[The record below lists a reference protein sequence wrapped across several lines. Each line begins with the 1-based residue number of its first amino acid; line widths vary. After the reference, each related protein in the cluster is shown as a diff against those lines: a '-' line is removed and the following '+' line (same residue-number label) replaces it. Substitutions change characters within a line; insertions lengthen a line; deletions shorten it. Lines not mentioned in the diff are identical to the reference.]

1 MMDCQETRQ
10 KLSMYADEELDEDEL
25 RQVGQHLA
33 RCRACSQAFAKQGAM
48 DMLLKNHY
56 SPEPPEGF
64 ADTFW
69 PSVAERL
76 DGPSGSDGAGRGDEE
91 VVFRTSP
98 AMQILDIP
106 ERRPKATAST
116 PTEAS
121 PEAPAPASP
130 WRWPVAL
137 IMSTAIAVVGFLYY
151 KKTSQQQT
159 QVVAQAPASTEAADP
174 ADPGT
179 AEGQLGAAS
188 QPAAAA
194 DGDGGMALAA
204 LTPGRDAG
212 LGGATAD
219 PAAEPGASSTRRRS
233 RGRKGHRR
241 GRGAKKAATSAAP
254 VAAAPKA
261 KAKAKAKARPK
272 AGGSLDSL
280 LDDALGGAPAPKAA
294 AKPKA
299 AAAPA
304 SNLPEQLNMNQI
316 RGAMNKIKGRVQ
328 SCYDQY
334 QVEGMAKVRFKIS
347 PTGKVVSPSIRGK
360 FRGTDTGDCVMKAV
374 KKATFPKFSGK
385 PMTISSY
392 PFLLQ

>member
-25 RQVGQHLA
+25 REVGQHLA
-33 RCRACSQAFAKQGAM
+33 QCRACSQAFAKQGAM

-106 ERRPKATAST
+106 ERRPKATASI

-121 PEAPAPASP
+121 AEAPPPASP

-151 KKTSQQQT
+151 KKTSQQQP
-159 QVVAQAPASTEAADP
+159 QIVAQAPASTEPGDP
-174 ADPGT
+174 AAGETED
-179 AEGQLGAAS
+179 QLGAAS
-188 QPAAAA
+188 QPAAAVE
-194 DGDGGMALAA
+194 GDGGMALAA
-204 LTPGRDAG
+204 LTPGSDAG
-212 LGGATAD
+212 LGGATA
-219 PAAEPGASSTRRRS
+219 EPGATPSKGRARAR
-233 RGRKGHRR
+233 RGRKR
-241 GRGAKKAATSAAP
+241 GRGAKKAAARGAP
-254 VAAAPKA
+254 AAAAPKA

-280 LDDALGGAPAPKAA
+280 LDDALGGAPAPKAT
-294 AKPKA
+294 AKPKTA
-299 AAAPA
+299 ASPA

-328 SCYDQY
+328 SCYDQH

-347 PTGKVVSPSIRGK
+347 PTGKVASPSIRGK

-374 KKATFPKFSGK
+374 KKANFPKFSGK

>member
-25 RQVGQHLA
+25 REVGQHLA
-33 RCRACSQAFAKQGAM
+33 QCRACSQAFAKQGAM

-76 DGPSGSDGAGRGDEE
+76 DAPSGSDGAGRGDEE

-106 ERRPKATAST
+106 ERRPKETAST

-159 QVVAQAPASTEAADP
+159 QIVAQAPASTEPADP
-174 ADPGT
+174 AAGGT
-179 AEGQLGAAS
+179 AEDQQGAAS
-188 QPAAAA
+188 QPAASA

-204 LTPGRDAG
+204 LTPGSDAG
-212 LGGATAD
+212 LGGATA
-219 PAAEPGASSTRRRS
+219 EPGAASSKGRS
-233 RGRKGHRR
+233 RARRGRKR
-241 GRGAKKAATSAAP
+241 GRGAKKAAAGEAP
-254 VAAAPKA
+254 AAAAPKA
-261 KAKAKAKARPK
+261 TATAKAKAKARPK
-272 AGGSLDSL
+272 AGGGSLDSL

-328 SCYDQY
+328 SCYDQH

-347 PTGKVVSPSIRGK
+347 PDGKVVSPSIRGK

-374 KKATFPKFSGK
+374 KKASFPKFSGK